1 MRAGSGAGS
10 LAMRIAAAHPQQ
22 STNPPGEDVLAVARA
37 LAILHA
43 RMDHVAE
50 LARLSARETPQARA
64 TETS

>member
-1 MRAGSGAGS
+1 MK
-10 LAMRIAAAHPQQ
+10 IAAARPQQ

-50 LARLSARETPQARA
+50 LARLSARETP
-64 TETS
+64 TSPRD